1 MQFRF
6 VAYSRQEGIVRGRT
20 EARTED
26 EARGN
31 VTLLG
36 LRPLE
41 LRRAARFR
49 SLEERFPSLF
59 RVRTRELVRFCRHLA
74 SMLMS
79 GGNLLRTLEML
90 QAQSQDRVMS
100 RTLEAIRRSLDE
112 GGSLSSSL
120 AEHPTVFDTL
130 FVSVVE
136 VGEHTGR
143 IGPGLEHLADI
154 LEQGMEAKKKAMRT
168 MMYPMVIV
176 VLALVTL
183 GILMTVALPPML
195 KVFDRMGADVPLVTR
210 IPLTVMRVA
219 SERWMEILGGMAAVG
234 ALVIGMR
241 SIPRV
246 RLWADG
252 AMARAPML
260 GETIVSGEIAR
271 FARTIAMLLDA
282 GVPLVTALHLAITGC
297 KNRALQAAFAEAE
310 ESLLTGRGLSTALRA
325 CPALPS
331 MFVELVVIGEESNTL
346 QRSMHDAA
354 TSYQR
359 QMEERMNGLL
369 GMLEPASTLVVGA
382 IVGLIAFSMF
392 MPIYSGLDVFK

>member
-20 EARTED
+20 EARTD
-26 EARGN
+26 AEARGN
-31 VTLLG
+31 VASLG
-36 LRPLE
+36 LRPLR

-49 SLEERFPSLF
+49 GLEERFPSLF
-59 RVRTRELVRFCRHLA
+59 RVRARELIRFCRHLA

-90 QAQSQDRVMS
+90 QRQSRDRVMS
-100 RTLEAIRRSLDE
+100 RTLEAIRRSLDD
-112 GGSLSSSL
+112 GGSLSSAL

-154 LEQGMEAKKKAMRT
+154 LEQGMEARKKAMRT
-168 MMYPMVIV
+168 MMYPMAIV
-176 VLALVTL
+176 VLGLVTL
-183 GILMTVALPPML
+183 GVLMVVALPPML
-195 KVFDRMGADVPLVTR
+195 KVFERMGADVPLVTR
-210 IPLTVMRVA
+210 IPLTVLRTG
-219 SERWMEILGGMAAVG
+219 SERWLEIVGGMAALG
-234 ALVIGMR
+234 ALAIGLR

-246 RLWADG
+246 RAWADA
-252 AMARAPML
+252 AMARVPIL

-282 GVPLVTALHLAITGC
+282 GVPLVTALRLAITGC
-297 KNRALQAAFAEAE
+297 KNRALRAAFTEAE
-310 ESLLTGRGLSTALRA
+310 ESLLTGRGLAAALRA
-325 CPALPS
+325 CPVLPS

-346 QRSMHDAA
+346 QRSMNDAA
-354 TSYQR
+354 TAYQR
-359 QMEERMNGLL
+359 QLEERMNSLL
-369 GMLEPASTLVVGA
+369 GMLEPASTLAVGA

-392 MPIYSGLDVFK
+392 MPTCSGLNVFK